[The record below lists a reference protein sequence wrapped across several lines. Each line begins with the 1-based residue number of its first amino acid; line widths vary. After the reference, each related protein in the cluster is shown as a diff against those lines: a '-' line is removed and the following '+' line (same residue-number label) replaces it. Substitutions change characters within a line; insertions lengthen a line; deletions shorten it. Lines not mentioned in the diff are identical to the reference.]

1 MKFSRIAPLL
11 FLAALALLP
20 LTHAQRPNIV
30 FLFTDDQTAHALG
43 AAGNR
48 DIITPHL
55 DQLAREGVRFT
66 NHYNTTAICMASRAS
81 VLTGLYEY
89 RHGCNFEHGDLE
101 RRFIE
106 QSYAVRLRQAGYFTG
121 FAGKIGF
128 VLQGEKF
135 EAFAPLF
142 DRWAGGPGQTF
153 YETEKNEGIAK
164 YAAKYPHCSRAYGA
178 WAQDFF
184 QAAKAE
190 GKPFCLSISFKA
202 PHLPFTPDPIDS
214 KLYEGKTFARPP
226 NYGVEHARHLSRQS
240 QTSRAATSYREWIN
254 DYDDSLRKYYA
265 LITGVDAA
273 MGMIREGLRREGFA
287 ENTVILFTSDNGYSA
302 GAHGFGDKVLPY
314 EEASKSPL
322 ILFDPRLPKAHAG
335 KVSAALTGN
344 VDMAATIFALA
355 GVAAP
360 ADIDGKNLLP
370 LLTNPTARV
379 RDALPLFN
387 FWGVPSAQSMAIVTP
402 ELKYIHWYFGGGG
415 MAPTEEL
422 FHVSRDRFEL
432 MTLTKESGYAAELAT
447 LRRLYD
453 AELAA
458 IAARVVKGHG
468 YEVYPTLFSRTA
480 PWSEKEALLK
490 TRRPAGTT
498 GGESPGGRKKNK
510 AKAGNP

>member
-1 MKFSRIAPLL
+1 
-11 FLAALALLP
+11 
-20 LTHAQRPNIV
+20 
-30 FLFTDDQTAHALG
+30 
-43 AAGNR
+43 
-48 DIITPHL
+48 
-55 DQLAREGVRFT
+55 
-66 NHYNTTAICMASRAS
+66 
-81 VLTGLYEY
+81 
-89 RHGCNFEHGDLE
+89 
-101 RRFIE
+101 
-106 QSYAVRLRQAGYFTG
+106 
-121 FAGKIGF
+121 
-128 VLQGEKF
+128 
-135 EAFAPLF
+135 
-142 DRWAGGPGQTF
+142 
-153 YETEKNEGIAK
+153 
-164 YAAKYPHCSRAYGA
+164 
-178 WAQDFF
+178 
-184 QAAKAE
+184 
-190 GKPFCLSISFKA
+190 
-202 PHLPFTPDPIDS
+202 
-214 KLYEGKTFARPP
+214 
-226 NYGVEHARHLSRQS
+226 
-240 QTSRAATSYREWIN
+240 
-254 DYDDSLRKYYA
+254 
-265 LITGVDAA
+265 

-322 ILFDPRLPKAHAG
+322 IILDPRLPKAHAG
-335 KVSAALTGN
+335 TVSAALTAN
-344 VDMAATIFALA
+344 VDMAATMFALA

-370 LLTNPTARV
+370 LLANPTARV

-490 TRRPAGTT
+490 ARRPAGTT